1 MATFFCK
8 DFAINTSIVI
18 FAIKTIQSMA
28 KVTNFSEFA
37 SDSLQISASANEK
50 GILTKSSSNSEI
62 ELYFRKVLELSKS
75 DNEFPINLDEVWML
89 VYSEKGKAVRALKE
103 NFIEGVD
110 YNTFAKNSK
119 TKEEVF
125 AQNGKNPEYVDYQVS
140 LKNGENPKG
149 GRPTNEYK
157 LTVSCMEFFIAR
169 KVRPVFEVYR
179 KVFHKVA
186 NASTSTSDVV
196 LWINAVSDSLNLNK
210 QSKLLL
216 FKKWGDSRDLPT
228 PDYVDSTDILLSATE
243 LLKRNGLNISAR
255 VFNVAM
261 IEKGFLEKCTRPSSK
276 GQKVFNHLTTKGLAY
291 GENQVSPSNPKETQP
306 LYYEGKFSQL
316 LTEVGLR

>member
-28 KVTNFSEFA
+28 KVTKFSESA

-50 GILTKSSSNSEI
+50 GILTKNSSNSEI

-75 DNEFPINLDEVWML
+75 DNEFPVNLEEVWML
-89 VYSEKGKAVRALKE
+89 VYPRKDHAVRELVGSSQ
-103 NFIEGVD
+103 FIEGVD
-110 YNTFAKNSK
+110 YQLLPKNEEQK
-119 TKEEVF
+119 TGRGGHNK
-125 AQNGKNPEYVDYQVS
+125 VDYI
-140 LKNGENPKG
+140 
-149 GRPTNEYK
+149 
-157 LTVSCMEFFIAR
+157 LTVPCMEFFIAR

-196 LWINAVSDSLNLNK
+196 LWINAVSYSLNLNK

-306 LYYEGKFSQL
+306 LYHEGKFSQL

>member
-28 KVTNFSEFA
+28 KVTKFSESA

-50 GILTKSSSNSEI
+50 GILTKSSSISEI

-75 DNEFPINLDEVWML
+75 DNEFPVNLEEVWML
-89 VYSEKGKAVRALKE
+89 IYGRKEEAVRALLS
-103 NFIEGVD
+103 NDQFLEGVD
-110 YNTFAKNSK
+110 YQVLRKNAEQK
-119 TKEEVF
+119 TGRGGHNK
-125 AQNGKNPEYVDYQVS
+125 VDYI
-140 LKNGENPKG
+140 
-149 GRPTNEYK
+149 
-157 LTVSCMEFFIAR
+157 LTVPCMEFFIAR

-276 GQKVFNHLTTKGLAY
+276 GQKVFNHLTAKGLAY
-291 GENQVSPSNPKETQP
+291 GENQVSPNNPKETQP

>member
-28 KVTNFSEFA
+28 KVTKFSESA

-50 GILTKSSSNSEI
+50 GILTKNSSNSEI

-75 DNEFPINLDEVWML
+75 DNEFPVNLEEVWML
-89 VYSEKGKAVRALKE
+89 VYPRKDHAVRELVGSSQ
-103 NFIEGVD
+103 FIEGVD
-110 YNTFAKNSK
+110 YQLLPKNEEQK
-119 TKEEVF
+119 TGRGGHNK
-125 AQNGKNPEYVDYQVS
+125 VDYI
-140 LKNGENPKG
+140 
-149 GRPTNEYK
+149 
-157 LTVSCMEFFIAR
+157 LTVPCMEFFIAR

-276 GQKVFNHLTTKGLAY
+276 GQKVFNHLTTKGLSY
-291 GENQVSPSNPKETQP
+291 GENQVSPNNPKETQP

>member
-8 DFAINTSIVI
+8 DFAINTSNVI

-28 KVTNFSEFA
+28 KVTNFSESA

-50 GILTKSSSNSEI
+50 GILTKRSSNSEI

-75 DNEFPINLDEVWML
+75 DNEFPVNLEEVWML
-89 VYSEKGKAVRALKE
+89 VYPRKDHAVRELA
-103 NFIEGVD
+103 EGGQ
-110 YNTFAKNSK
+110 FM
-119 TKEEVF
+119 E
-125 AQNGKNPEYVDYQVS
+125 GVDYQVS

-157 LTVSCMEFFIAR
+157 LTVPCMEFFIAR

-186 NASTSTSDVV
+186 NAATSTSDVV

-210 QSKLLL
+210 QSKLLGTYIQVYTCL
-216 FKKWGDSRDLPT
+216 F
-228 PDYVDSTDILLSATE
+228 
-243 LLKRNGLNISAR
+243 
-255 VFNVAM
+255 
-261 IEKGFLEKCTRPSSK
+261 
-276 GQKVFNHLTTKGLAY
+276 
-291 GENQVSPSNPKETQP
+291 
-306 LYYEGKFSQL
+306 
-316 LTEVGLR
+316 

>member
-28 KVTNFSEFA
+28 KVTKFSESA

-50 GILTKSSSNSEI
+50 GILTKSSSISEI

-75 DNEFPINLDEVWML
+75 DNEFPVNLEEVWML
-89 VYSEKGKAVRALKE
+89 IYGRKEEAVRALLS
-103 NFIEGVD
+103 NDQFMEGVD
-110 YNTFAKNSK
+110 YQVLRKNAEQK
-119 TKEEVF
+119 KGRGGH
-125 AQNGKNPEYVDYQVS
+125 NKVDYI
-140 LKNGENPKG
+140 
-149 GRPTNEYK
+149 
-157 LTVSCMEFFIAR
+157 LTVPCMEFFIAR

-306 LYYEGKFSQL
+306 LYYKGKFSQL

>member
-1 MATFFCK
+1 MPPIRNMATFFCK

-28 KVTNFSEFA
+28 KVTKFSESA

-50 GILTKSSSNSEI
+50 GILTKSSSISEI

-75 DNEFPINLDEVWML
+75 DNEFPVNLEEVWML
-89 VYSEKGKAVRALKE
+89 IYGRKEEAVRALLS
-103 NFIEGVD
+103 NDQFMEGVD
-110 YNTFAKNSK
+110 YQVLRKNAEQK
-119 TKEEVF
+119 TGRGGHNK
-125 AQNGKNPEYVDYQVS
+125 VDYI
-140 LKNGENPKG
+140 
-149 GRPTNEYK
+149 
-157 LTVSCMEFFIAR
+157 LTVPCMEFFIAR

-276 GQKVFNHLTTKGLAY
+276 GQKVFNHLTTKGLSY
-291 GENQVSPSNPKETQP
+291 GENQVSPNNPKETQP

>member
-1 MATFFCK
+1 
-8 DFAINTSIVI
+8 
-18 FAIKTIQSMA
+18 MA
-28 KVTNFSEFA
+28 KVTNFSESA

-50 GILTKSSSNSEI
+50 GILTKNSSNSEI

-75 DNEFPINLDEVWML
+75 DNEFPVNLEEVWML
-89 VYSEKGKAVRALKE
+89 VYPRKDHAVRELVGSSQ
-103 NFIEGVD
+103 FIEGVD
-110 YNTFAKNSK
+110 YQLLPKNEEQK
-119 TKEEVF
+119 T
-125 AQNGKNPEYVDYQVS
+125 GR
-140 LKNGENPKG
+140 G
-149 GRPTNEYK
+149 GHNKVYYI
-157 LTVSCMEFFIAR
+157 LTVPCMEFFIAR

-276 GQKVFNHLTTKGLAY
+276 GQKVFNHLTTKGLSY
-291 GENQVSPSNPKETQP
+291 GENQVSPNNPKETQP

>member
-1 MATFFCK
+1 MATFFFCK

-28 KVTNFSEFA
+28 KVTKFSESA

-50 GILTKSSSNSEI
+50 GILTKNSSNSEI

-75 DNEFPINLDEVWML
+75 DNEFPVNLEEVWML
-89 VYSEKGKAVRALKE
+89 VYPRKDHAVRELVGSSQ
-103 NFIEGVD
+103 FIEGVD
-110 YNTFAKNSK
+110 YQLLPKNEEQK
-119 TKEEVF
+119 TGRGGHNK
-125 AQNGKNPEYVDYQVS
+125 VDYI
-140 LKNGENPKG
+140 
-149 GRPTNEYK
+149 
-157 LTVSCMEFFIAR
+157 LTVPCMEFFIAR

-276 GQKVFNHLTTKGLAY
+276 GQKVFNHLTTKGLSY
-291 GENQVSPSNPKETQP
+291 GENQVSPNNPKETQP

>member
-1 MATFFCK
+1 MQVYPRK
-8 DFAINTSIVI
+8 DH
-18 FAIKTIQSMA
+18 
-28 KVTNFSEFA
+28 
-37 SDSLQISASANEK
+37 
-50 GILTKSSSNSEI
+50 
-62 ELYFRKVLELSKS
+62 
-75 DNEFPINLDEVWML
+75 
-89 VYSEKGKAVRALKE
+89 AVRELVE
-103 NFIEGVD
+103 GSQFMEGVD
-110 YNTFAKNSK
+110 YQ
-119 TKEEVF
+119 VF
-125 AQNGKNPEYVDYQVS
+125 

-157 LTVSCMEFFIAR
+157 LTVPCMEFFIAR

-228 PDYVDSTDILLSATE
+228 PDYVDSADILLSATE

-261 IEKGFLEKCTRPSSK
+261 IEKAFWKS
-276 GQKVFNHLTTKGLAY
+276 VLAL
-291 GENQVSPSNPKETQP
+291 QAKDR
-306 LYYEGKFSQL
+306 KFSI
-316 LTEVGLR
+316 T

>member
-28 KVTNFSEFA
+28 KVTKFSESA

-50 GILTKSSSNSEI
+50 GILTKSSSISEI

-75 DNEFPINLDEVWML
+75 DNEFPVNLEEVWML
-89 VYSEKGKAVRALKE
+89 IYGRKEEAVRALLS
-103 NFIEGVD
+103 NDQFMEGVD
-110 YNTFAKNSK
+110 YQVLRKNAEQK
-119 TKEEVF
+119 TGRGGHNK
-125 AQNGKNPEYVDYQVS
+125 VDYI
-140 LKNGENPKG
+140 
-149 GRPTNEYK
+149 
-157 LTVSCMEFFIAR
+157 LTVPCMEFFIAR

-276 GQKVFNHLTTKGLAY
+276 GQKVFNHLTTKGLSY
-291 GENQVSPSNPKETQP
+291 GENQVSPNNPKETQP

>member
-28 KVTNFSEFA
+28 KVTKFSESA

-50 GILTKSSSNSEI
+50 GILTKSSSISEI

-75 DNEFPINLDEVWML
+75 DNEFPVNLEEVWML
-89 VYSEKGKAVRALKE
+89 IYGRKEEAVRALLS
-103 NFIEGVD
+103 NDQFMEGVD
-110 YNTFAKNSK
+110 YQVLRKNAEQK
-119 TKEEVF
+119 TGRGGHNK
-125 AQNGKNPEYVDYQVS
+125 VDYI
-140 LKNGENPKG
+140 
-149 GRPTNEYK
+149 
-157 LTVSCMEFFIAR
+157 LTVPCMEFFIAR

-276 GQKVFNHLTTKGLAY
+276 GQKVFNHLTAKGLAY
-291 GENQVSPSNPKETQP
+291 GENQVSPNNPKETQP

>member
-28 KVTNFSEFA
+28 KVTKFSESA

-50 GILTKSSSNSEI
+50 GILTKSSSISEI

-75 DNEFPINLDEVWML
+75 DNEFPVNLEEVWML
-89 VYSEKGKAVRALKE
+89 IYGRKEEAVRALLS
-103 NFIEGVD
+103 NDQFMEGVD
-110 YNTFAKNSK
+110 YQVLRKNAEQK
-119 TKEEVF
+119 TGRGGHNK
-125 AQNGKNPEYVDYQVS
+125 VDYI
-140 LKNGENPKG
+140 
-149 GRPTNEYK
+149 
-157 LTVSCMEFFIAR
+157 LTVPCMEFFIAR

-261 IEKGFLEKCTRPSSK
+261 IEKGFLKKCTRPSSK
-276 GQKVFNHLTTKGLAY
+276 GQKVFNHLTAKGLAY
-291 GENQVSPSNPKETQP
+291 GENQVSPNNPKETQP

>member
-1 MATFFCK
+1 
-8 DFAINTSIVI
+8 
-18 FAIKTIQSMA
+18 MA
-28 KVTNFSEFA
+28 KVTNFSESA

-50 GILTKSSSNSEI
+50 GILTKSSSSSEI

-75 DNEFPINLDEVWML
+75 DNEFPVNLEEVWML
-89 VYSEKGKAVRALKE
+89 VYPRKDHAVRELAE
-103 NFIEGVD
+103 GGQFMEGVD
-110 YNTFAKNSK
+110 YQ
-119 TKEEVF
+119 VF
-125 AQNGKNPEYVDYQVS
+125 

-157 LTVSCMEFFIAR
+157 LTVPCMEFFIAR

-306 LYYEGKFSQL
+306 LYYENKFSQL

>member
-1 MATFFCK
+1 
-8 DFAINTSIVI
+8 
-18 FAIKTIQSMA
+18 
-28 KVTNFSEFA
+28 
-37 SDSLQISASANEK
+37 
-50 GILTKSSSNSEI
+50 
-62 ELYFRKVLELSKS
+62 
-75 DNEFPINLDEVWML
+75 
-89 VYSEKGKAVRALKE
+89 
-103 NFIEGVD
+103 
-110 YNTFAKNSK
+110 
-119 TKEEVF
+119 
-125 AQNGKNPEYVDYQVS
+125 
-140 LKNGENPKG
+140 
-149 GRPTNEYK
+149 
-157 LTVSCMEFFIAR
+157 MEFFIAR

-228 PDYVDSTDILLSATE
+228 PDYVDSADILLSATE

-306 LYYEGKFSQL
+306 LYYENKFSQL

>member
-1 MATFFCK
+1 
-8 DFAINTSIVI
+8 
-18 FAIKTIQSMA
+18 MA
-28 KVTNFSEFA
+28 KVTNFSESA

-50 GILTKSSSNSEI
+50 GILTKNSSNSEI

-75 DNEFPINLDEVWML
+75 DNEFPVNLEEVWML
-89 VYSEKGKAVRALKE
+89 VYPRKDHAVRELVGSSQ
-103 NFIEGVD
+103 FIEGVD
-110 YNTFAKNSK
+110 YQLLPKNEEQK
-119 TKEEVF
+119 TGRGGHNK
-125 AQNGKNPEYVDYQVS
+125 VDYI
-140 LKNGENPKG
+140 
-149 GRPTNEYK
+149 
-157 LTVSCMEFFIAR
+157 LTVPCMEFFIAR

-276 GQKVFNHLTTKGLAY
+276 GQKVFNHLTAKGLAY
-291 GENQVSPSNPKETQP
+291 GENQVSPNNPKETQP

-316 LTEVGLR
+316 FTEVGLR

>member
-1 MATFFCK
+1 ML
-8 DFAINTSIVI
+8 IY
-18 FAIKTIQSMA
+18 
-28 KVTNFSEFA
+28 
-37 SDSLQISASANEK
+37 
-50 GILTKSSSNSEI
+50 G
-62 ELYFRKVLELSKS
+62 RKE
-75 DNEFPINLDEVWML
+75 E
-89 VYSEKGKAVRALKE
+89 AVRALLS
-103 NFIEGVD
+103 NDQFMEGVD
-110 YNTFAKNSK
+110 YQVLRKNAEQK
-119 TKEEVF
+119 TGRGGHNK
-125 AQNGKNPEYVDYQVS
+125 VDYI
-140 LKNGENPKG
+140 
-149 GRPTNEYK
+149 
-157 LTVSCMEFFIAR
+157 LTVPCMEFFIAR

-306 LYYEGKFSQL
+306 LYYKGKFSQL

>member
-1 MATFFCK
+1 MATFLCK

-28 KVTNFSEFA
+28 KVTNFSESA

-50 GILTKSSSNSEI
+50 GILTKNSSNSEI

-75 DNEFPINLDEVWML
+75 DNEFPVNLEEVWML
-89 VYSEKGKAVRALKE
+89 VYPRKDHAVRELVGSSQ
-103 NFIEGVD
+103 FIEGVD
-110 YNTFAKNSK
+110 YQLLPKNEEQK
-119 TKEEVF
+119 TGRGGHNK
-125 AQNGKNPEYVDYQVS
+125 VDYI
-140 LKNGENPKG
+140 
-149 GRPTNEYK
+149 
-157 LTVSCMEFFIAR
+157 LTVPCMEFFIAR

-228 PDYVDSTDILLSATE
+228 PDYVDSADILLSATE

-291 GENQVSPSNPKETQP
+291 GENQVSPNNPKETQP
-306 LYYEGKFSQL
+306 LYYECKFNKL